1 MHDDDED
8 ELDEND
14 VMPEHVVDECDD
26 VEYKVILVELI
37 NDMLDDEVEWTDI
50 MLVELRQIV
59 DERHRD
65 DIQHEIISELLVQML
80 LYVEPDDDELVHE
93 IFQIEIDEI
102 EYLY

>member
-1 MHDDDED
+1 MHDDDEV
-8 ELDEND
+8 ELDEID
-14 VMPEHVVDECDD
+14 IMPQHVVDECDD
-26 VEYKVILVELI
+26 VEYRVILVELI

-65 DIQHEIISELLVQML
+65 DTHHEIIGELHVQML
-80 LYVEPDDDELVHE
+80 LYVELDDDELVHE
-93 IFQIEIDEI
+93 ILQIEIDEI